1 MSADAPSKTKSKKT
15 ERKGG
20 SGSAGRK
27 RKHEDTVDLPGGGGD
42 EEEEG
47 GVALEAAVPQEK
59 AASKKK
65 RKRDD
70 APAAETK
77 AEDTAQPAEKKQKP
91 STLSRN
97 LRKRRKEKEAKG
109 LPTTTPA
116 TTTATAS
123 DQPADDDQPTDQPVN
138 EKLGSTKGAK
148 FILFIGNL
156 PYSTTDASLTAH
168 FKKLQPFILRHRT
181 DPTTGKSKGFAFL
194 EFEQF
199 DRMETCIKKYHHSIF
214 DPADYKGDRAKLAEP
229 GMAASGAVNSNTLGL
244 GPKAKKSRARE
255 INVELTAGGGGKSES
270 RTSKIRDKNITLEEE
285 RVKRAEAE
293 LKAES
298 VGRRGGASDKPVEE
312 KTKGK
317 GRESWEKREAAKK
330 KAEEGKGAAG
340 GGARVVE
347 SASTEGVHPSRL
359 AMMVK

>member
-1 MSADAPSKTKSKKT
+1 MSGEAPSKTKSKKT

-20 SGSAGRK
+20 SGSGGRK
-27 RKHEDTVDLPGGGGD
+27 RKHEDTVDLPGGGD
-42 EEEEG
+42 EEEEGG
-47 GVALEAAVPQEK
+47 GVALEAAVPEEK

-70 APAAETK
+70 APAAES
-77 AEDTAQPAEKKQKP
+77 AEAAQPAEKKQKP

-109 LPTTTPA
+109 LPTTTPTSTSA
-116 TTTATAS
+116 TATS
-123 DQPADDDQPTDQPVN
+123 EQPTDDQPADDQPS
-138 EKLGSTKGAK
+138 KLGSTKGAK

-244 GPKAKKSRARE
+244 GPKAKKSRARQ

-312 KTKGK
+312 KTKGR

-330 KAEEGKGAAG
+330 KTEEGKGTTG
-340 GGARVVE
+340 TKVVE

>member
-1 MSADAPSKTKSKKT
+1 MSADAPSKTKFKKS

-27 RKHEDTVDLPGGGGD
+27 RKHEDTVDLPGGGS
-42 EEEEG
+42 EEEDEG
-47 GVALEAAVPQEK
+47 GVTLDAAVVAEEK

-70 APAAETK
+70 APAAEN
-77 AEDTAQPAEKKQKP
+77 ADAAQPAEKKQKP

-97 LRKRRKEKEAKG
+97 LRKRRKEKESKG
-109 LPTTTPA
+109 LPTTPA
-116 TTTATAS
+116 TTTPTEQPAS
-123 DQPADDDQPTDQPVN
+123 TDQPADDEPVN

-181 DPTTGKSKGFAFL
+181 DPATGKSKGFAFL

-244 GPKAKKSRARE
+244 GPKAKKSRARQ

-330 KAEEGKGAAG
+330 KAEEGKGGAG
-340 GGARVVE
+340 GGAKVVSSA

>member
-20 SGSAGRK
+20 NGSTGRK
-27 RKHEDTVDLPGGGGD
+27 RKHEDTVDLPGGGGED
-42 EEEEG
+42 EDEG
-47 GVALEAAVPQEK
+47 GVALEAADPAEK

-70 APAAETK
+70 DPAAEN
-77 AEDTAQPAEKKQKP
+77 AEAAQPAEKKQKP

-109 LPTTTPA
+109 LPTTTP
-116 TTTATAS
+116 TTTATTTS
-123 DQPADDDQPTDQPVN
+123 EQPTDDQPADDQPS
-138 EKLGSTKGAK
+138 KLGSTKGAK

-181 DPTTGKSKGFAFL
+181 DPATGKSKGFAFL

-244 GPKAKKSRARE
+244 GPKAKKSRARQ
-255 INVELTAGGGGKSES
+255 INVELTAGGGGKGEG
-270 RTSKIRDKNITLEEE
+270 RMEKIRDKNITLEEE

-330 KAEEGKGAAG
+330 KAEEGKGATG
-340 GGARVVE
+340 NKVVSSA

-359 AMMVK
+359 GLMVK

>member
-1 MSADAPSKTKSKKT
+1 MSADAPSKTKSKKS

-20 SGSAGRK
+20 SGTGGRK

-47 GVALEAAVPQEK
+47 GVAIDAAVVSEEK
-59 AASKKK
+59 AASKNK

-70 APAAETK
+70 APAAT
-77 AEDTAQPAEKKQKP
+77 ADDAAQPAEKKQKP

-109 LPTTTPA
+109 LPITPA
-116 TTTATAS
+116 TTATTVPSEQPAD
-123 DQPADDDQPTDQPVN
+123 DQPADDQPVN
-138 EKLGSTKGAK
+138 AKLGSTKGAK

-214 DPADYKGDRAKLAEP
+214 DPADYKGDRVEMAEP
-229 GMAASGAVNSNTLGL
+229 GMAAAGAVNSNTLGL
-244 GPKAKKSRARE
+244 GPKAKKSRARQ

-298 VGRRGGASDKPVEE
+298 VGRRGGVSDKPVEE
-312 KTKGK
+312 KTKGR

-330 KAEEGKGAAG
+330 KAEEGKGGAG
-340 GGARVVE
+340 GSAKVVE
-347 SASTEGVHPSRL
+347 SGSTEGVHPSRL
-359 AMMVK
+359 GLMVK